1 VRYRKKKKEEE
12 VPKIEKYLKMF
23 YISDTD
29 EKEMEIP
36 CVDYERARANDDS
49 FIHSLL
55 FLVWGSMCQY
65 IGARRF

>member
-1 VRYRKKKKEEE
+1 
-12 VPKIEKYLKMF
+12 MF

-36 CVDYERARANDDS
+36 CVDYERVRANDDS

-55 FLVWGSMCQY
+55 SLVWGSMCQVQEDFSSINANHKLIILFYKY
-65 IGARRF
+65 I